1 MMNWIN
7 KTEEWKLEKIDLS
20 VLKNYQQLPKVYIK
34 PVKVMIDRIYF
45 LKYIYDGKYR
55 QYLEGIYCYYKLDG
69 KIIRVDSGFHTKDP
83 KIFYLFVPSSYEDL
97 LSFSNM
103 NYIVFSTIV
112 QYLDEK
118 DKAHIILYAI
128 DIEKNRQLE
137 VFSIKYN
144 VNEFMYS
151 GFRMLSDTYALIEL
165 ANKHSEEEKELD
177 KLYLINIYD
186 SQIDEIHD
194 YNTKYTTGFM
204 CMDSKSQNF
213 YVEEVYMDEE
223 HEYNVMNSDMY
234 EINTQEIER
243 SYVNPFKNNIKVYN
257 LNDFIEKSR
266 QKDKDIEPNRIIDSL
281 GDKGIMRVIGS
292 TSDYIY
298 YKKVL
303 YNKYL
308 KKSEYF
314 DDRLLIGKQEIFTID
329 KKTGKKA
336 KIARLDAKSLFCFE
350 NDEPM
355 EISQDNSSIKIY
367 DLHDKREIFDYKKTG
382 INEKFFDFILNQ
394 YLLTNV
400 ENKNRSYFRF
410 IDIKTGKIEL
420 ECRDLQCF
428 DKVLF
433 YDDII

>member
-1 MMNWIN
+1 M
-7 KTEEWKLEKIDLS
+7 EKIDLK

-34 PVKVMIDRIYF
+34 PVKVMQDRIYF
-45 LKYIYDGKYR
+45 LKYVSDGKYR
-55 QYLEGIYCYYKLDG
+55 QYLEGIYCYYKTDE

-83 KIFYLFVPSSYEDL
+83 KSFYLFVPVSNEDL

-118 DKAHIILYAI
+118 DMAHIILYAI

-165 ANKHSEEEKELD
+165 GNKHSEEEKELD

-186 SQIDEIHD
+186 SQIDEVHD
-194 YNTKYTTGFM
+194 YYTKYTTGFM
-204 CMDSKSQNF
+204 CMDKKSKNF
-213 YVEEVYMDEE
+213 YVEEVYMDED

-257 LNDFIEKSR
+257 LNDFLEKSR
-266 QKDKDIEPNRIIDSL
+266 QKDKDIEPTRIIDSL

-292 TSDYIY
+292 TGDYIY
-298 YKKVL
+298 YKKAL
-303 YNKYL
+303 YDKYL
-308 KKSEYF
+308 KQSEYF
-314 DDRLLIGKQEIFTID
+314 DDRLLIGKQEIFVID
-329 KKTGKKA
+329 KNTAEMA
-336 KIARLDAKSLFCFE
+336 KIERLDLEDFFCIGQ
-350 NDEPM
+350 DEPVK
-355 EISQDNSSIKIY
+355 ISQDSSNIKIY
-367 DLHDKREIFDYKKTG
+367 DLHDKKQIYDYKKAS
-382 INEKFFDFILNQ
+382 INEKYFDFILNQ
-394 YLLTNV
+394 YLITNI
-400 ENKNRSYFRF
+400 ENKNRSFFRI
-410 IDIKTGKIEL
+410 IDIKTGKLEL
-420 ECRDLQCF
+420 ECREVQYLEN
-428 DKVLF
+428 VVF
-433 YDDII
+433 YDDIILS